1 MRKAFDYYCIG
12 CILYEMLTGTKLN
25 LSENELKSQKVF
37 LPNFLSK
44 SVKNLLEGLLCKDP
58 DMRLGTHGIDLIKSH
73 P

>member
-1 MRKAFDYYCIG
+1 
-12 CILYEMLTGTKLN
+12 MLTGTKLN